1 VVPED
6 LETGPHQQD
15 QEQQIDVVR
24 DLQPGGEAVRVTEG
38 VGDLEGRWRGL
49 REAEEQVLNPN
60 CGDRR
65 DGEGAEEQ
73 QHPPGDPDVLSAVV
87 GGVNRV
93 LVR

>member
-1 VVPED
+1 MVPED

-15 QEQQIDVVR
+15 QEQQIDVVSNP
-24 DLQPGGEAVRVTEG
+24 QPGGETVRDTDG
-38 VGDLEGRWRGL
+38 VGDLGGRWRGL
-49 REAEEQVLNPN
+49 REAEEQVLNPS
-60 CGDRR
+60 CGDRGE
-65 DGEGAEEQ
+65 GEGAEEQ

>member
-15 QEQQIDVVR
+15 QEQQIHVVG
-24 DLQPGGEAVRVTEG
+24 DPQPGGKAVRVTDG
-38 VGDLEGRWRGL
+38 VRDLGGRRQVL
-49 REAEEQVLNPN
+49 REAKEQVLNPGR
-60 CGDRR
+60 GDRG